1 MRQEENADVSAWD
14 ERRFQRF
21 IEENASAF
29 RVFAERYVSDPD
41 VVDDML
47 QEAYIKFWMN
57 RGKIGKVASPRNYF
71 FSLLKNLIADKR
83 GYFAR
88 QSDGYDEDASARL
101 PDEADIERHVMEVEA
116 SELITKAVMQ
126 LAPRGRQVILMEL
139 DGKSLDEIAK
149 ALELSVNTVK
159 TVRYRMLKR
168 LAELL
173 SPDDFRM
180 LLSMLGWFTYF
191 MI

>member
-1 MRQEENADVSAWD
+1 MRQEENTDVSAWD

-101 PDEADIERHVMEVEA
+101 PDEADIERHVMEV
-116 SELITKAVMQ
+116 
-126 LAPRGRQVILMEL
+126 
-139 DGKSLDEIAK
+139 
-149 ALELSVNTVK
+149 
-159 TVRYRMLKR
+159 
-168 LAELL
+168 
-173 SPDDFRM
+173 
-180 LLSMLGWFTYF
+180 
-191 MI
+191 

>member
-14 ERRFQRF
+14 ERRVQRF